1 MPRVCVKL
9 PDAAKDQ
16 LWAAWKA
23 GVSLGQVSRA
33 LNREMSSLYSVIKVN
48 GGIAPRPRRRAA
60 RTLTL
65 TEREEISRGMA
76 SGLSI
81 RAIARRL
88 GRAPSTVSRDIH
100 PNAHERH
107 PTSQADPNG
116 WSRRPRPKASP

>member
-65 TEREEISRGMA
+65 TKREDSSRGMA
-76 SGLSI
+76 SGPSI
-81 RAIARRL
+81 RTIPRRIWQAPSKARRDL
-88 GRAPSTVSRDIH
+88 LPTDGRHLLLA
-100 PNAHERH
+100 
-107 PTSQADPNG
+107 
-116 WSRRPRPKASP
+116 